1 MKFKNENNISK
12 ITMKLTS
19 KNYCPLGSD
28 WYTNQFTVE
37 FIPGEYLCDYLDVI
51 SFTKDNINEEKLI
64 VEDSVARLFDYML
77 TEYNPVY
84 LKVSSL
90 VVDAVHP
97 EVLVEK
103 ETK

>member
-1 MKFKNENNISK
+1 MRFKNENNISK

-19 KNYCPLGSD
+19 KNYCPLGRD

-51 SFTKDNINEEKLI
+51 EYIKNSINEKNLI
-64 VEDSVARLFDYML
+64 IEDSVSILFDYMRD
-77 TEYNPVY
+77 EYKPSY

-90 VVDAVHP
+90 VTDATHP

-103 ETK
+103 EMK